1 MKFHIDH
8 ILDFLEQKPSY
19 DELSNRLLQ
28 LGHENEM
35 TDGIID
41 LEITPNRGDCLS
53 LKGIS
58 RDLSFFYGN
67 KYKLYTYDEP
77 LSSFDFDFVNEC
89 SESCNKISFAKI
101 SVDGKPKEYKPYLEK
116 YFKDLKIN
124 KKNFFTDIS
133 NYISYEIGQPTH
145 CYDFKKMRGKLCLK
159 RLEQKTEFLTLTDDK
174 IIIDEGSLVFEN
186 DLGIVNLAGVM
197 GGANTSCDDTT
208 SSILLECAHFS
219 PQEIIGKSTKYKIN
233 SDAAFKFERWVDPNI
248 QEFVIKRFIQIVADH
263 TEIKGAELISFGE
276 KGSDSKNLE
285 LNHACIENILG
296 CQLGVSDMHLI
307 LSNLDFK
314 ISEDKNFIQ
323 APSHRNDINSIND
336 IAEEIARYIGY
347 DNIPT
352 TEFKITNYQASL
364 EDEIKNVKDFFI
376 DNGFSEVVNIPFT
389 SEKGNSKISIDNP
402 LDQNKRYL
410 RTNLL
415 KSLCTNL
422 AYNERRQKDSIKLF
436 EISDVYEK
444 KDGEIK
450 QKILLGVI
458 VSGRLGKNYRDFSK
472 NFDETFYTDL
482 FKDSIFNAKE
492 FVIQIPRETV
502 DSKSKSPIFALE
514 IGLELLPSELLE
526 YKKENI
532 QIENQINLKKISE
545 YPSTFRDVSFSLK
558 KKEILEET
566 ISHLNNATA
575 KYLVES
581 FIFDIYENK
590 KLQEVK
596 VGCRFI
602 FQCTKKTLTEKD
614 VQKSMD
620 EIISKILDNKDIYV
634 QGR

>member
-8 ILDFLEQKPSY
+8 ILDNLEQQPSH
-19 DELSNRLLQ
+19 DELSNKLLQ
-28 LGHENEM
+28 LGHENEI
-35 TDGIID
+35 TNGIID

-67 KYKLYTYDEP
+67 KHKPHTYEEP
-77 LSSFDFDFVNEC
+77 ISSLDFNFVNEC
-89 SESCNKISFAKI
+89 SESCNQISFAKI
-101 SVDGKPKEYKPYLEK
+101 SVDDKPKEYKPYLEK

-133 NYISYEIGQPTH
+133 NYISYEVGQPTH
-145 CYDFKKMRGKLCLK
+145 CYDFKKMKGRLYLKKL
-159 RLEQKTEFLTLTDDK
+159 EEKTEFLTLTSDK
-174 IIIDEGSLVFEN
+174 ISLDEGSLIFEN
-186 DLGIVNLAGVM
+186 DIGIVNLAGVM
-197 GGANTSCDDTT
+197 GGINSSCDERT

-219 PQEIIGKSTKYKIN
+219 PEAIIGKTTKYKIT

-263 TEIKGAELISFGE
+263 TEIKEAALISFCNNGF
-276 KGSDSKNLE
+276 DRQNLE
-285 LNHACIENILG
+285 LNHACIEKILG
-296 CQLGVSDMHLI
+296 CELGESNMHSI

-314 ISEDKNFIQ
+314 ISEDKNLIQ
-323 APSHRNDINSIND
+323 VPSHRNDINSTND

-347 DNIPT
+347 DNISRS
-352 TEFKITNYQASL
+352 EFKITNTRASYKG
-364 EDEIKNVKDFFI
+364 DIKNVKNFFI
-376 DNGFSEVVNIPFT
+376 DNGFSEVVNIPFA

-402 LDQNKRYL
+402 LDQNKKYL
-410 RTNLL
+410 RTNILN
-415 KSLCTNL
+415 SLCTNL

-436 EISDVYEK
+436 EISDIYEK
-444 KDGEIK
+444 VGGEIK

-458 VSGRLGKNYRDFSK
+458 VTGRLGKNYRDFSK
-472 NFDETFYTDL
+472 NFDETFFSDL
-482 FKDSIFNAKE
+482 FKDYIFDFKD
-492 FVIQIPRETV
+492 FVIEIPRDSI

-514 IGLELLPSELLE
+514 IELQFLPRELLE
-526 YKKENI
+526 YKKQDI
-532 QIENQINLKKISE
+532 QNEKQINLKKISE

-566 ISHLNNATA
+566 INHLNNVTA
-575 KYLVES
+575 KYLAES
-581 FIFDIYENK
+581 FIFDIYDNK

-596 VGCRFI
+596 VGCRFV
-602 FQCTKKTLTEKD
+602 FQCSEKTLTEKD